1 MSDYSHLL
9 LAKQQMNERV
19 EETRRSRMAGRP
31 RRTLRHVVANGLR
44 VLASRMDA

>member
-9 LAKQQMNERV
+9 LAKQQLNERI
-19 EETRRSRMAGRP
+19 EETRRSHMVGRP

-44 VLASRMDA
+44 VLAGHIDA